1 MGSLRRLGVLARHWL
16 LPQTCAHCREDLP
29 PEGQAPLC
37 DRCRRSLRFCE
48 PPFCL
53 HCAEPISGGKALCR
67 SCAGRMEIRPAVT
80 CGISDTAGA
89 GRPFACRLVRAAFLY
104 RGPVPALVHAF
115 KYRGRRA
122 AARAAGRWMACLL
135 PRFPELSGHDTV
147 VPVPLHTRRLKER
160 GYNQAGLLAE
170 ELARMAGWPVLDLL
184 QRAKPTRP
192 QWDLDRQSRL
202 KNLAGAFLAV
212 PQARGRSVLLIDDV
226 CTSGASLEEC
236 AQALHRA
243 GASRVAAYVFARQTY

>member
-1 MGSLRRLGVLARHWL
+1 MGSLQRLGVLARHWL

-37 DRCRRSLRFCE
+37 DRCRKSLCLCE

-53 HCAEPISGGKALCR
+53 RCAEPIAGGKALCR
-67 SCAGRMEIRPAVT
+67 SC
-80 CGISDTAGA
+80 SN
-89 GRPFACRLVRAAFLY
+89 RPFACRLVRAAFLY
-104 RGPVPALVHAF
+104 RGPVPSLVHAF
-115 KYRGRRA
+115 KYRGRQT

-147 VPVPLHTRRLKER
+147 VPVPLHPRRLRER

-170 ELARMAGWPVLDLL
+170 ELARIAGRPVLDLL
-184 QRAKPTRP
+184 QRAKLTRP
-192 QWDLDRQSRL
+192 QWDLDRQSRH
-202 KNLAGAFLAV
+202 KNLAGAFLAA
-212 PQARGRSVLLIDDV
+212 PQARGKSVLLIDDV

-236 AQALHRA
+236 GRALHRA
-243 GASRVAAYVFARQTY
+243 GAARVAAYVFARQTL